1 LISLG
6 HLQIGSGYGE
16 MRRYDIAMPALGDAI
31 AFAESRELITHLQ
44 YATAWLARCEL
55 ELGDW
60 DSAAPRAST
69 LVHNERCAGIS
80 RFVASVT
87 LGWIRGR
94 RGDPDVWPPLD
105 DAADLAGSTGHLQR
119 LWPAAAARAEV
130 AWLAGRIH
138 DEADLIQ
145 RAAAMAAELDYRPA
159 IEELAHWQ
167 HLSDGLPR
175 PFDDP
180 RTPFGMSAAGH
191 ADRAAQAWAIVG
203 CPYEE
208 AMARF
213 LTGDPAQLLAAH
225 RIFDG
230 LGANPMR
237 SRVAAG
243 LRELGIAVP
252 RGPTN
257 ATRDNPFALTA
268 RELEVLAL
276 VATGR
281 TDREIAGQLVISTKT
296 VGHHVSHLL
305 AKLDV
310 PTRSAA
316 AALAERLRLLGP
328 N

>member
-1 LISLG
+1 
-6 HLQIGSGYGE
+6 
-16 MRRYDIAMPALGDAI
+16 
-31 AFAESRELITHLQ
+31 
-44 YATAWLARCEL
+44 
-55 ELGDW
+55 
-60 DSAAPRAST
+60 
-69 LVHNERCAGIS
+69 
-80 RFVASVT
+80 
-87 LGWIRGR
+87 
-94 RGDPDVWPPLD
+94 
-105 DAADLAGSTGHLQR
+105 
-119 LWPAAAARAEV
+119 
-130 AWLAGRIH
+130 
-138 DEADLIQ
+138 
-145 RAAAMAAELDYRPA
+145 
-159 IEELAHWQ
+159 
-167 HLSDGLPR
+167 
-175 PFDDP
+175 
-180 RTPFGMSAAGH
+180 
-191 ADRAAQAWAIVG
+191 
-203 CPYEE
+203 
-208 AMARF
+208 
-213 LTGDPAQLLAAH
+213 
-225 RIFDG
+225 
-230 LGANPMR
+230 MR